1 MDWFNIYGLC
11 FVAVIMIPNIVFAV
25 RCKDGIENKWHNKDV
40 EALEQVGRFG
50 CMAFMIVN
58 IPSLCFGSLSGAAL
72 WVYLAVDI
80 VLLIAY
86 CLIWIICFRKNSIF
100 RALALSIIP
109 SALFLFSGI
118 MLISVP
124 LIVTAVIFAPCHIAI
139 SYKNAAADM

>member
-25 RCKDGIENKWHNKDV
+25 RCKEGFENKWNNKAV

-50 CMAFMIVN
+50 CMAFMIFN
-58 IPSLCFGSLSGAAL
+58 IPPLCFGSLSGGTL
-72 WVYLAVDI
+72 GVYLTVNI
-80 VLLIAY
+80 VLLAAY
-86 CLIWIICFRKNSIF
+86 CLIWIICFRKNSLF
-100 RALALSIIP
+100 RALVLSIIP

-118 MLISVP
+118 MLLSVP

-139 SYKNAAADM
+139 SYKNAITEK

>member
-25 RCKDGIENKWHNKDV
+25 RCRDGFENKWNNKAV

-58 IPSLCFGSLSGAAL
+58 IPPLCFGSLSEGAL
-72 WVYLAVDI
+72 WVYLTVDI

-86 CLIWIICFRKNSIF
+86 CLIWIICFRKNSLF

-118 MLISVP
+118 MLVSVP

>member
-11 FVAVIMIPNIVFAV
+11 FIAVIMLPNIVFAV
-25 RCKDGIENKWHNKDV
+25 RCRDGFENKWNNKAV

-50 CMAFMIVN
+50 CMVFMIVN
-58 IPSLCFGSLSGAAL
+58 IPPLCFGWLFEGALA
-72 WVYLAVDI
+72 VYLGVDI
-80 VLLIAY
+80 GLLIAY
-86 CLIWIICFRKNSIF
+86 CVIWIICFRKNSLF

-118 MLISVP
+118 MLLSVP

-139 SYKNAAADM
+139 SYKNAVTDM

>member
-1 MDWFNIYGLC
+1 
-11 FVAVIMIPNIVFAV
+11 
-25 RCKDGIENKWHNKDV
+25 
-40 EALEQVGRFG
+40 
-50 CMAFMIVN
+50 MAFIIVN
-58 IPSLCFGSLSGAAL
+58 IPSICFGSLSGAAL

>member
-25 RCKDGIENKWHNKDV
+25 RCRDGFENKWHNKAV
-40 EALEQVGRFG
+40 EALERAGRFG

-58 IPSLCFGSLSGAAL
+58 IPPLCFGSLSEGAL
-72 WVYLAVDI
+72 WVYLTVDI

-86 CLIWIICFRKNSIF
+86 CLIWIICFRKNSLF

-118 MLISVP
+118 MLVSVP